1 VAAFS
6 TSGQSARG
14 YTLVE
19 LVVVLILV
27 GILGA
32 VGAARFFNRT
42 PFDTRNFADQA
53 GAALRFAQKVA
64 VAQNRMVYVVT
75 DSNTIRL
82 CFAAG
87 ATCAATNQVQAPFSV
102 KTDSTCTSVTWYCL
116 RRPTGVTLGYSG
128 TVAFNAL
135 GRPFDASG
143 TALPTAVAI
152 PISGTGSSY
161 TVTVEPETG
170 YVH

>member
-1 VAAFS
+1 M
-6 TSGQSARG
+6 
-14 YTLVE
+14 VE
-19 LVVVLILV
+19 LVVVMILV

-32 VGAARFFNRT
+32 IGAARFFDRA
-42 PFDTRNFADQA
+42 PFDTRAFSDQVTS
-53 GAALRFAQKVA
+53 ALRFAQKVA
-64 VAQNRMVYVVT
+64 IAQNRMVYVVM
-75 DSNTIRL
+75 DGQTIRL

-87 ATCAATNQVQAPFSV
+87 ATCGTSDQVQAPFSI
-102 KTDSTCTSVTWYCL
+102 KTDATCSSASWYCL

-135 GRPFDASG
+135 GRPFDSSG
-143 TALPTAVAI
+143 NALGAAVAF
-152 PISGTGSSY
+152 PISAGATSF